1 MALKYAPFC
10 TQCGKHRTISPTGLC
25 SHCRRRPNPR
35 VPCKF
40 CGSITTNH
48 ESGLCNKCRR
58 RHINVD
64 LLQDAIESTKRTLC
78 ILELRERKCSFAEIG
93 KTIGL
98 SKTAVYEIYR
108 NALSLPEYSVPIDIY
123 G

>member
-10 TQCGKHRTISPTGLC
+10 SRCGKHRTTSPIGLC
-25 SHCRRRPNPR
+25 SHCRRRPEPR
-35 VPCKF
+35 VPCKI
-40 CGSITTNH
+40 CGAITTNH

-64 LLQDAIESTKRTLC
+64 LLQDAIENTKRTLR
-78 ILELRERKCSFAEIG
+78 ILELRE
-93 KTIGL
+93 
-98 SKTAVYEIYR
+98 VYEIYR